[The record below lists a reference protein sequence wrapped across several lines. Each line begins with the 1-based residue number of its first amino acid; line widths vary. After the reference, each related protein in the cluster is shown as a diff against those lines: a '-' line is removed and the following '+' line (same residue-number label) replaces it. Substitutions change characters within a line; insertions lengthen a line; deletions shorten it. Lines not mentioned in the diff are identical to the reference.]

1 MRTRILF
8 IIFAIA
14 LIIPAMPAR
23 AACDCYCLE
32 VDKAG
37 VPLDKEPTL
46 KGQVKDTDEC
56 AKKCGT
62 SEKVASC
69 TEKTPPAS
77 AAQGTSAS
85 KPAAQ
90 WTDGECRGVGGFFVP
105 PGDCYS
111 NTPTPTALSVNIGSL
126 SSATITT
133 YIQAIYNYLLG
144 AAAVLAVIV
153 IAVGGFRYIIAAGGA
168 QIEEAKK
175 MIVHA
180 IVGLLIAVTSY
191 VLLQTVNPQLT
202 VLRLPPI
209 KLVRADYLDKI
220 QPVSMEGQ
228 ACWTISDKAKCEAS
242 CPGCTCYVVQD
253 SPLAN
258 ALETF
263 GTIISIPISFIG
275 GGGIIAGKAALQ
287 ATGFTIKGGV
297 KIIYAL
303 GKSLTPG
310 AALPVVGK
318 VIGAVGGG
326 AAVAG
331 VASTAAA
338 YAGFAYWDSAS
349 AHEGE
354 KGVCIAVANHSVPRG
369 DWCENDNN
377 CQIGLRCVTLDHNI
391 PLKACSGS
399 DNGSLCNVKEFPCAS
414 GLNCVHQ
421 SGFFFAGNGICS
433 DGNVGSACDE
443 ASQCNSPACSEF
455 NGGKYCTEAALG
467 PKGVWSPCRNNS
479 DCFSGPSAEH
489 TDINCVFPKGE
500 KFGRCSQSNEEE
512 PCYAPGAITLDGY
525 QPSLKC
531 KEGFTCT
538 TEDPNVKIGICHPL

>member
-1 MRTRILF
+1 MMKVSSLKFQVSIGLLLF
-8 IIFAIA
+8 IVAAALPFA
-14 LIIPAMPAR
+14 PVR

-32 VDKAG
+32 VDKGG

-62 SEKVASC
+62 SEKVANC

-77 AAQGTSAS
+77 AAQGASTS
-85 KPAAQ
+85 KPVAQ

-111 NTPTPTALSVNIGSL
+111 STPAPTALSVNIGSL

-209 KLVRADYLDKI
+209 KLVRADYLDQI

-338 YAGFAYWDSAS
+338 YAGLAYWDSAS

-391 PLKACSGS
+391 PLRACSKS
-399 DNGSLCNVKEFPCAS
+399 DDGSLCNDESPCAE
-414 GLNCVHQ
+414 GLKCLHR
-421 SGFFFAGNGICS
+421 SGFIFPGNGICS
-433 DGNVGSACDE
+433 IGNEGSVCDE
-443 ASQCNSPACSEF
+443 NLNCNSGHCSHF
-455 NGGKYCTEAALG
+455 RNGGDICTDGAL
-467 PKGVWSPCRNNS
+467 PKELGTYSPCVVDG
-479 DCFSGPSAEH
+479 DCYTGQVSVETAKWR
-489 TDINCVFPKGE
+489 CVKFPGKTLGQCGDKGDTSPCLSNDD
-500 KFGRCSQSNEEE
+500 CSKGYT
-512 PCYAPGAITLDGY
+512 CGGAG
-525 QPSLKC
+525 
-531 KEGFTCT
+531 EGSYGACMT
-538 TEDPNVKIGICHPL
+538 P